1 MSRVAKKPVELP
13 KGVEINI
20 NGQAVTVKGSKG
32 SLSRDIH
39 TSVGVTQEDNVVS
52 FAPKDGSKAAMA
64 LTGTTRALVNNM
76 VIGVTEGFEKKL
88 ELVGVGYRAQA
99 QGQKLNLTL
108 GFSHPVDYAVPEG
121 ITVETPSQTEVVVR
135 GTDKQQVGQVAAEIR
150 AYRPPEPYKG
160 KGVKYADEIIVRKV
174 SVWTRKHHDCVA
186 RERSAPGSANWA
198 RSVCVS
204 TGRRATSMRRLSMAR
219 ATRCWQVPRR
229 WTENYART

>member
-13 KGVEINI
+13 KGVEISI
-20 NGQAVTVKGSKG
+20 DGQAITVKGGKG

-39 TSVGVTQEDNVVS
+39 ASVDISQQDNVLS

-76 VIGVTEGFEKKL
+76 VVGVSQGFEKKL

-121 ITVETPSQTEVVVR
+121 VGVETPSQTEVVVR
-135 GTDKQQVGQVAAEIR
+135 GTDKQKVGQVAAEIR

-160 KGVKYADEIIVRKV
+160 KGVKYADEVIVRKEA
-174 SVWTRKHHDCVA
+174 KKK
-186 RERSAPGSANWA
+186 
-198 RSVCVS
+198 
-204 TGRRATSMRRLSMAR
+204 
-219 ATRCWQVPRR
+219 
-229 WTENYART
+229 